1 MLLMIGLVPSFMKNP
16 SLASVLCF
24 FQCGV
29 SNALRRMS
37 QLVEFLRFVNKPS
50 SDRAVP
56 LKSCCDKVMVCCGK
70 VGNSDFGTARSLTPN
85 KHVQR
90 GLPLR
95 VSTASAKPH
104 PLENN
109 CVASVKHCSIL
120 ASNVLCFPLFG
131 GTLRTRIARKGA
143 EESDVCHG

>member
-24 FQCGV
+24 FQCGE

-50 SDRAVP
+50 SERAVP

-70 VGNSDFGTARSLTPN
+70 VGNSDFGTARSLT
-85 KHVQR
+85 R
-90 GLPLR
+90 I
-95 VSTASAKPH
+95 STCREGCHCASA
-104 PLENN
+104 PLPQN
-109 CVASVKHCSIL
+109 L
-120 ASNVLCFPLFG
+120 
-131 GTLRTRIARKGA
+131 T
-143 EESDVCHG
+143 